1 MRAPL
6 LQGAEGVVAVGGS
19 PDYRSDV
26 QGAAAIGGG
35 GGARVPVAGATFAG
49 AGMGTEPGGLD
60 AKLLPSAAGGSFDG
74 AGLAAASRR
83 VGSASSANDR
93 GALRRR
99 AVQPIMEK
107 ARPRI

>member
-26 QGAAAIGGG
+26 QGAGAIGGSG
-35 GGARVPVAGATFAG
+35 GSRVPAAGATLAG
-49 AGMGTEPGGLD
+49 ADMGTEPGGLD
-60 AKLLPSAAGGSFDG
+60 AKLLPSGAGASFDG